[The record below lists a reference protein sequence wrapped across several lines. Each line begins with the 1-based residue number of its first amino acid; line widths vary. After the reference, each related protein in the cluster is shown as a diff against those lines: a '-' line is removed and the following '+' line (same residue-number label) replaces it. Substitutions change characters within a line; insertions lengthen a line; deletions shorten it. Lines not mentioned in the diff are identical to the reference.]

1 MEISK
6 ILPKVPYGFNNVVAL
21 EKNLKKQ
28 KEGYWLERGQL
39 RALKLFKLMSV
50 RVPAYR
56 DFLRKNK
63 VNPDNVKS
71 IRDFKYIPTIDKYNY
86 LRQYPLDSLCWDGIF
101 NKKKWLISTTSG
113 STGEPFYFPR
123 ETEQDR
129 QYAILAELYLRTN
142 FQIDKKSTLYII
154 GFPMGAWIGGVFTLE
169 ALQILAERGGYNLSI
184 ITPGIIKQEI
194 IKAVRNLGYK
204 FDQVIIGSYGPFL
217 KDTLDDGIR
226 EGINWKSYN
235 LGFIFSAEGFTE
247 EFRDY
252 VMKVAGTKNIYTA
265 TLNHYG
271 TVDLGTMS
279 YETPISIL
287 ARRYAI
293 KNKNIYQQVF
303 GDVIK
308 LPTFTQYIPEL
319 HYFESVD
326 GNVICSAYSG
336 LPLVRYDLKDH
347 GGVIPF
353 SKLLKIFS
361 GSGTDLIKESVKAGI
376 NDTIWNLPFVYVYE
390 RSDFSVSFYA
400 FQIYPETIRRALQK
414 VNLENKV
421 TGKFTMM
428 VKFSKEQNQYIE
440 INVEMKF
447 GIKKSRNLE
456 TEVKKQIVKQLL
468 EESSEYRVT
477 FREISKRAEPKII
490 LWPYE
495 DPKYFKPGIKQKWVI
510 K

>member
-6 ILPKVPYGFNNVVAL
+6 ILPKIPQGFNDVIVL
-21 EKNLKKQ
+21 EKRLKKQ
-28 KEGYWLERGQL
+28 KEEYWLKRGQS
-39 RALKLFKLMSV
+39 RALKLFKLMSA
-50 RVPAYR
+50 RVPAYK

-63 VNPDNVKS
+63 INPDKILNIS
-71 IRDFKYIPTIDKYNY
+71 DFKFIPTIDKYNY
-86 LRQYPLDSLCWDGIF
+86 LRQYPLESLCWDGIF

-123 ETEQDR
+123 ETEQDV

-142 FQIDKKSTLYII
+142 FQIHKKSTLYII

-169 ALQILAERGGYNLSI
+169 ALRIVAERGGYNLSI
-184 ITPGIIKQEI
+184 ISPGIIKQEI
-194 IKAVRNLGYK
+194 IKAIRNLGDK

-252 VMKVAGTKNIYTA
+252 VMKIAGTKNIYTA

-279 YETPISIL
+279 YETPISIM
-287 ARRYAI
+287 ARRYSI
-293 KNKNIYQQVF
+293 KNKNIYQQIF
-303 GDVIK
+303 NDAIK

-319 HYFESVD
+319 HYFESFN
-326 GNVICSAYSG
+326 GNLICSAYSG
-336 LPLVRYDLKDH
+336 LHLVRYDLKDH

-353 SKLLKIFS
+353 SDVYKIFLD
-361 GSGTDLIKESVKAGI
+361 SGTDLIKESIKEQIDNTV
-376 NDTIWNLPFVYVYE
+376 WNLPFVYVYE

-400 FQIYPETIRRALQK
+400 FQIYPETVRRALQK
-414 VNLENKV
+414 KYLENKV
-421 TGKFTMM
+421 TGKFTML
-428 VKFSKEQNQYIE
+428 VKFSKEQNQYLE

-447 GIKKSRNLE
+447 GVRKSKNLE
-456 TEVKKQIVKQLL
+456 MEIRKQITKQLL
-468 EESSEYRVT
+468 EESSEYRET

-490 LWPYE
+490 LWQYE
-495 DPKYFKPGIKQKWVI
+495 DSKYFKPGIKQKWVL